1 MPNMMSFRF
10 LFAPWIRF
18 QTINNNFLSEVD
30 NYSFKMTQFSTNNIM
45 LQSCHPYMEHK
56 GEKCIS
62 PVMHYPQIIIE
73 RREKIRRKWNKF
85 WCPIYIYLF
94 IKINLYPVYNIIIV
108 HPKKY
113 TKIFIKHAKVFM
125 NTHACILP
133 FFLVYKLF
141 FDNKNDKHKYGL
153 CWKMNA
159 IPLGWINLD

>member
-1 MPNMMSFRF
+1 MPNMMSFKF
-10 LFAPWIRF
+10 LFASWIRF

-85 WCPIYIYLF
+85 DVLSISTFSSKLIYTLCTISLSFIRRNTQKYLLNMQKFLWTHMHAFYHFFLF
-94 IKINLYPVYNIIIV
+94 INYFLITRTINTNMVCVGNWMIS
-108 HPKKY
+108 HW
-113 TKIFIKHAKVFM
+113 
-125 NTHACILP
+125 
-133 FFLVYKLF
+133 
-141 FDNKNDKHKYGL
+141 DG
-153 CWKMNA
+153 
-159 IPLGWINLD
+159 